1 MTDSSQMSLRDD
13 SSLVSEYALVV
24 ACDGDEGYAQG
35 LAVAL
40 FSALRHL
47 PPSLR
52 LEIVVLD
59 NGLAESWHNRIYDV
73 VEASER
79 RDPVTFIRIPPGR
92 LKRLLGRS
100 RLGLATYSRL
110 ILGDLLPS
118 RIRRAVYLDS
128 DVLITRD
135 ISPLFKMNLN
145 GAVLAAV
152 MNFGWDGTLRALPA
166 VHGDASRAYFNAG
179 VLVLDMPCW
188 RSARLGERALHY
200 AAAEHELALADQDA
214 LNAIVDR
221 WYELDYEW
229 NVQHGDLFLGQ
240 PPAYAVQTRR
250 VYSRR
255 WELFRAAAVLH
266 FTGGAKPWYHWSTVP
281 GTRAWVLSLLRAGWF
296 TRGEA
301 ARWLLRRSGKRM
313 LSSIKRAVLR
323 IRVWLEL

>member
-1 MTDSSQMSLRDD
+1 MSLRDD

-24 ACDGDEGYAQG
+24 AGDGDEGYAQG

-40 FSALRHL
+40 SSALRHL
-47 PPSLR
+47 PPGLR

-59 NGLAESWHNRIYDV
+59 IGLAESSHKRIYDV
-73 VEASER
+73 VEASKR
-79 RDPVTFIRIPPGR
+79 RDPVTFIRIPAER
-92 LKRLLGRS
+92 LKRVSGRS

-135 ISPLFKMNLN
+135 VSPLFSINLD
-145 GAVLAAV
+145 GALLAAV

-166 VHGDASRAYFNAG
+166 VHGDSSRAYFNAG
-179 VLVLDMPCW
+179 VMVLDMRSW
-188 RSARLGERALHY
+188 RSARLGERALEY
-200 AAAEHELALADQDA
+200 AAADEHDLALADQDA
-214 LNAIVDR
+214 LNAVVDR

-240 PPAYAVQTRR
+240 PPAYALQTHR
-250 VYSRR
+250 VYAQR
-255 WELFRAAAVLH
+255 WELFHAAAVLH
-266 FTGGAKPWYHWSTVP
+266 FTGGAKPWHHWSKVP
-281 GTRAWVLSLLRAGWF
+281 GTRAWVLALLRAGWF

-301 ARWLLRRSGKRM
+301 ARWLLRRSRRRT

-323 IRVWLEL
+323 LRGSREL